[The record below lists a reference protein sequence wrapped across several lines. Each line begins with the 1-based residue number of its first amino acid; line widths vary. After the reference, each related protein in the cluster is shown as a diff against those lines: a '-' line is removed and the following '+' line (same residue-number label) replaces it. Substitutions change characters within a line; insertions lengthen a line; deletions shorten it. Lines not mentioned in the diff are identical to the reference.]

1 MAMAVNII
9 IRVKIWSPGKA
20 CMQRVAYYSIL
31 ACVSSSV
38 LGMMELLYEHTHI
51 NCTRVLLQVK
61 VSMGST
67 VQCGQKMALVDLLT
81 AMIIAARR
89 RY

>member
-9 IRVKIWSPGKA
+9 IRVKFWSPGKA

-31 ACVSSSV
+31 ARVSSV
-38 LGMMELLYEHTHI
+38 LDMMELLYEHTHI

-67 VQCGQKMALVDLLT
+67 VQCGQKMALVDPH
-81 AMIIAARR
+81 
-89 RY
+89 

>member
-1 MAMAVNII
+1 MTLAVNII
-9 IRVKIWSPGKA
+9 IRVNLWSPGKA

-31 ACVSSSV
+31 TRVGSSV
-38 LGMMELLYEHTHI
+38 LGMMEFLYEHTHI

-67 VQCGQKMALVDLLT
+67 VQCGQKMALVDPH
-81 AMIIAARR
+81 
-89 RY
+89 